1 MNRNA
6 LVYALG
12 AVLLGAVGIWFG
24 DFAMQ
29 WQGVPKWIPAMPFA
43 YVSGA
48 LLVAGGA
55 LILARRE
62 RIGALL
68 LASFYGLWVIAF
80 HLPPT
85 LTKGIGS
92 IGAWNAPA
100 ESAFVT
106 AGGLALFAAHAG
118 AARPT
123 LAIVARL
130 LAGASALVFGF
141 AHFNYIEF
149 TAGFVPAWIPAKT
162 FWAWAT
168 GAGHALTGL
177 ALVSGIRAR
186 LAAGCEAAMMG
197 SFVVLLH
204 LPRVIAAPD
213 QHAEWIMLAMSSS
226 LTGAAL
232 LVRKYATIG
241 A

>member
-1 MNRNA
+1 MNYNTI
-6 LVYALG
+6 VYAIG
-12 AVLLGAVGIWFG
+12 AILLGAVGIWFH

-29 WQGVPKWIPAMPFA
+29 WQAVPKAIPAMPWA

-48 LLVAGGA
+48 ILVAGGA
-55 LILARRE
+55 LILARQE
-62 RIGALL
+62 RWGALL
-68 LASFYGLWVIAF
+68 LAGFFGLWVVAF

-85 LTKGIGS
+85 LMKAIGS

-100 ESAFVT
+100 ESAFIT
-106 AGGLALFAAHAG
+106 AGGLALFAAH
-118 AARPT
+118 
-123 LAIVARL
+123 L

-149 TAGFVPAWIPAKT
+149 TAGFVPEWIPFRT

-168 GAGHALTGL
+168 GVGHALTGL
-177 ALVSGIRAR
+177 ALLSGIRAR

-204 LPRVIAAPD
+204 LPRVIANPD
-213 QHAEWIMLAMSSS
+213 QHVEWIMLGMSTT
-226 LTGAAL
+226 LAGAAL

>member
-48 LLVAGGA
+48 LLVAGGV

-68 LASFYGLWVIAF
+68 LAAFYGLWVIAF

-85 LTKGIGS
+85 LMKGIGS